1 MKQLTLAIA
10 ILCFAIQLNAAEEF
24 GIASF
29 YSNKFQGK
37 KTASGDIYQKD
48 KMTCAHKTLP
58 FGTLIKVT
66 RLDNNKSVKVRV
78 NDRGPYVNGWITDV
92 SYKAA
97 LALEMIGKGSVKVK
111 LEVLEYPKG
120 KVPEGFQ
127 APAEK
132 EEAVSSAPVKQPE
145 LVAKGVPATVIPKET
160 PKSYSPSPAIAKK
173 TTTAPV
179 KPTTPAKTITPPKT
193 NSGTN
198 GYGLYKI
205 QLVEKQTGFAVQV
218 SSLREYENMLKLVAE
233 LQKKGQKNVMVSVEK
248 GTDAKP
254 VYKVL
259 LGAYGTSTG
268 AEKAMNEA
276 RKKKVI
282 TDGYVIN
289 LNSLHFD

>member
-78 NDRGPYVNGWITDV
+78 NDRCPYVNGWITDV

-205 QLVEKQTGFAVQV
+205 QLVEKQTCFAVQV
-218 SSLREYENMLKLVAE
+218 SSLR
-233 LQKKGQKNVMVSVEK
+233 
-248 GTDAKP
+248 
-254 VYKVL
+254 
-259 LGAYGTSTG
+259 
-268 AEKAMNEA
+268 
-276 RKKKVI
+276 
-282 TDGYVIN
+282 
-289 LNSLHFD
+289 